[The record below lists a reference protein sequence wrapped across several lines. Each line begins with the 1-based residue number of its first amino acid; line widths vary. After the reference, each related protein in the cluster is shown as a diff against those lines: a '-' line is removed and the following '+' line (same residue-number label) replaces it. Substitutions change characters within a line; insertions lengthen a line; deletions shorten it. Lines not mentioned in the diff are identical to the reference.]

1 MQCKSSWEFVAE
13 ASHHIHDKWSF
24 SHTSLGSGNH
34 LHGDREHTGVGCEGH
49 AGCEHHLLTVTMKGT
64 VIWAPSCR
72 QSKGNVYLLMGFCAC
87 GREIVFWVKKG
98 KNPYNYYSLGF
109 EWILKSN
116 PCRNHLSV
124 HRNKTPEEFS
134 GTIAVLSWTLRSAHL
149 AEPPNDNRRGAT
161 FSQGLGCQTRSQA
174 VPHWKAWGQVSCYH
188 YCFSICTWLFLFS
201 NYFYIYYYT

>member
-1 MQCKSSWEFVAE
+1 MINGASRTHRWAQETTYTVTGNTPGLAVRVMQAVNTTCSQWPWRAQSSELQAVGRVKVMFISSW
-13 ASHHIHDKWSF
+13 ASVPVEEKSF
-24 SHTSLGSGNH
+24 
-34 LHGDREHTGVGCEGH
+34 
-49 AGCEHHLLTVTMKGT
+49 
-64 VIWAPSCR
+64 
-72 QSKGNVYLLMGFCAC
+72 
-87 GREIVFWVKKG
+87 FWVKKG

-116 PCRNHLSV
+116 PCRTHLSV

-174 VPHWKAWGQVSCYH
+174 VPHWTAWGQVSCYH

>member
-1 MQCKSSWEFVAE
+1 MQAVNTTCSQWPWRAQSSELQAVGRVKVMFISSW
-13 ASHHIHDKWSF
+13 ASVPVEEKSF
-24 SHTSLGSGNH
+24 FL
-34 LHGDREHTGVGCEGH
+34 
-49 AGCEHHLLTVTMKGT
+49 
-64 VIWAPSCR
+64 
-72 QSKGNVYLLMGFCAC
+72 
-87 GREIVFWVKKG
+87 VKKG

-174 VPHWKAWGQVSCYH
+174 VPHWTAWGQVSCYH